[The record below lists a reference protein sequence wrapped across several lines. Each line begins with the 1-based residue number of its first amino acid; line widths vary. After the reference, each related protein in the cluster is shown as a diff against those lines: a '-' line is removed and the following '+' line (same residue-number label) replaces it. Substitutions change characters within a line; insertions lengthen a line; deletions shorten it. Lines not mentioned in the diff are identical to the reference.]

1 MTTTSVTG
9 APALTTLSEDEEMF
23 RSAVRDF
30 AQAEVAPRVA
40 AMERAS
46 EYDRALIP
54 KFAQLGLMGIDV
66 PEELGGAGGTFFL
79 TVLAV
84 EEISAVDASTAILV
98 DVQNTLVNAPLLLW
112 GNEDLKRRY
121 LPQLAGGKVG

>member
-66 PEELGGAGGTFFL
+66 PEELGGAGGTVFV
-79 TVLAV
+79 TMLAGEGQQVGEAARAIVV
-84 EEISAVDASTAILV
+84 EAKRRVVDARRIL
-98 DVQNTLVNAPLLLW
+98 
-112 GNEDLKRRY
+112 
-121 LPQLAGGKVG
+121 